1 MGGLTKGYVIKRL
14 GMFLITVWLGT
25 TMIFIIPR
33 LAPGDPV
40 QAMIGRM
47 INEGSN
53 VENADQIIETY
64 KERFGLN
71 DPLIVQYFKFLYN
84 AATFDTGYS
93 LAFFPTK
100 VDDMIARSIPWTIGL
115 LFTALLLSFAIGNII
130 GALLAWRRTPKLLK
144 WLLPVSLTFTSIPA
158 YMVGII
164 LLFIFAFRLDWF
176 PYAGSYARGL
186 EPGFNLE
193 FIGSVI
199 HHAFLPALSI
209 ILVSMGGWALG
220 MRGMMITTDGEDYMI
235 LSEAKG
241 LKPTYIFWRYGIR
254 NSILPQITAFGVAL
268 GALAGGSVLVEV
280 IFTYPGVGHLL
291 YMAILNSD
299 YTLIQGIVFYVILG
313 VSVAVLILDLTY
325 PLIDPRITYRRS

>member
-164 LLFIFAFRLDWF
+164 LLTFLAMAL
-176 PYAGSYARGL
+176 PKY
-186 EPGFNLE
+186 PKK
-193 FIGSVI
+193 SVTNGNVS
-199 HHAFLPALSI
+199 LSH
-209 ILVSMGGWALG
+209 
-220 MRGMMITTDGEDYMI
+220 TC
-235 LSEAKG
+235 
-241 LKPTYIFWRYGIR
+241 
-254 NSILPQITAFGVAL
+254 
-268 GALAGGSVLVEV
+268 
-280 IFTYPGVGHLL
+280 
-291 YMAILNSD
+291 
-299 YTLIQGIVFYVILG
+299 
-313 VSVAVLILDLTY
+313 
-325 PLIDPRITYRRS
+325 